1 MQSEIESLSTNQL
14 LLEMKAA
21 NDADIWD
28 RRHQLIGSTL
38 SYRAVV
44 EATHDTEWYEREGGT
59 VSRSAVMDWVAAS
72 EKFGGWVEQMLS
84 KLEQKSYQA
93 SITKGMIKAGYIRT
107 TSSGR
112 YIKWIVPRPND
123 TKGKESMGQSDMN
136 ESNHTNV
143 MDE

>member
-1 MQSEIESLSTNQL
+1 MQSEIESLSTNKL

-44 EATHDTEWYEREGGT
+44 GSNARYGMVRTRRWYCLTQCRHGMGGIIRKVWAMGRT
-59 VSRSAVMDWVAAS
+59 YV
-72 EKFGGWVEQMLS
+72 VEI
-84 KLEQKSYQA
+84 EQKSYQA

-112 YIKWIVPRPND
+112 YIKWIVPRPNKS
-123 TKGKESMGQSDMN
+123 KGKAAYEMI
-136 ESNHTNV
+136 
-143 MDE
+143 